1 MGEVISKNKYL
12 SFEGLEK
19 YDKLIKSYIA
29 KSNKSLSD
37 DVDVLKEDVANLK
50 AIDHEA
56 YISADVTL
64 EETLKNYTNSE
75 VAKKQDKI
83 EDLEDIRE
91 GAALGKT
98 ALQEVPSAYV
108 TEEEL
113 VIQVEDL
120 IEDAVVAVSDDDID
134 NLFKE

>member
-1 MGEVISKNKYL
+1 MVKNKFL
-12 SFEGLEK
+12 SFGGLKK

-29 KSNKSLSD
+29 LSNRSLEESID
-37 DVDVLKEDVANLK
+37 TLTVDVANLK

-64 EETLKNYTNSE
+64 EESLKKYTDSE
-75 VAKKQDKI
+75 VAKKQNMI
-83 EDLEDIRE
+83 EDLDAIRE

-98 ALQEVPSAYV
+98 ALQEVPATYV

-113 VIQVEDL
+113 VTQVEDL
-120 IEDAVVAVSDDDID
+120 IEDAVVAVSEDDID

>member
-1 MGEVISKNKYL
+1 MIKKKYL

-29 KSNKSLSD
+29 RSNKSLSD

-50 AIDHEA
+50 AIDHDA
-56 YISADVTL
+56 YISADATL
-64 EETLKNYTNSE
+64 EGTLKNYTDSE
-75 VAKKQDKI
+75 VAKKQNMI
-83 EDLEDIRE
+83 EDLDAIRE

-98 ALQEVPSAYV
+98 ALQEVPATYV

-113 VIQVEDL
+113 VTQVEDL
-120 IEDAVVAVSDDDID
+120 IEDAVVAVSEDDID

>member
-1 MGEVISKNKYL
+1 MVKNNFL
-12 SFEGLEK
+12 SLDGLKK

-29 KSNKSLSD
+29 LSNRSLEESID
-37 DVDVLKEDVANLK
+37 TLTVDIANLK

-56 YISADVTL
+56 YISADATL
-64 EETLKNYTNSE
+64 EETLKKYTDSE

-83 EDLEDIRE
+83 EDLDAIRE

-98 ALQEVPSAYV
+98 ALQEVPATYV

-113 VIQVEDL
+113 VTQVEDL
-120 IEDAVVAVSDDDID
+120 IEDAVVAVSEDDID

>member
-1 MGEVISKNKYL
+1 MIKKKYL

-29 KSNKSLSD
+29 RSNKSLSD

-50 AIDHEA
+50 AIDHDA
-56 YISADVTL
+56 YISADVML
-64 EETLKNYTNSE
+64 EGTLKNYTDSE
-75 VAKKQDKI
+75 VAKKQNMI
-83 EDLEDIRE
+83 EDLDAIRE

-98 ALQEVPSAYV
+98 ALQEVPATYV

-113 VIQVEDL
+113 VTQVEDL
-120 IEDAVVAVSDDDID
+120 IEDAVVAVSEDDID